1 MIIGICEDQNEV
13 RADLKKKLEQNTNS
27 SSFEIYEFCSG
38 EEMLNSA
45 VHFDLVFLDIELQGK
60 VSGLEVA
67 QELQRKLFDLI
78 IVFVSGYTQY
88 VSSAFRLNTFQFL
101 VKPIDEKL
109 FQEEFARCIKYYR
122 ASHDIFR
129 VFQNGEV
136 IELKMREIIYI
147 ESDKRKIII
156 HLRNGKKYEMYGKI
170 SEQEEKLSVHHFI
183 RIHKSYLVNCRY
195 IKKMSDEIVW
205 LTSVGKD
212 ELTSLPL
219 SRRCKVKAKEQY
231 HAYFFEV

>member
-1 MIIGICEDQNEV
+1 MIIGICEDQEEV
-13 RADLKKKLEQNTNS
+13 RVDIRQRIEQNANGGF
-27 SSFEIYEFCSG
+27 FEIYEFCSG
-38 EEMLNSA
+38 EEMLSSTL
-45 VHFDLVFLDIELQGK
+45 HFDLVFLDIELEGNL
-60 VSGLEVA
+60 SGLEVA
-67 QELQRKLFDLI
+67 KKLQQKLLDLI

-109 FQEEFARCIKYYR
+109 FQEELARCIKHYR

-129 VFQNGEV
+129 VFQNGEI
-136 IELKMREIIYI
+136 IELQMREIVYI

-170 SEQEEKLSVHHFI
+170 SEQEERLSVHHFI

-195 IKKMSDEIVW
+195 IKKMGDELVW
-205 LTSVGKD
+205 LNSIKKD
-212 ELTSLPL
+212 EQLFLPL

>member
-13 RADLKKKLEQNTNS
+13 RADLKKKIEQNINS

-109 FQEEFARCIKYYR
+109 FQEEFARCIKHYR

-195 IKKMSDEIVW
+195 IKKMGDEIVW

-212 ELTSLPL
+212 ELISLPL